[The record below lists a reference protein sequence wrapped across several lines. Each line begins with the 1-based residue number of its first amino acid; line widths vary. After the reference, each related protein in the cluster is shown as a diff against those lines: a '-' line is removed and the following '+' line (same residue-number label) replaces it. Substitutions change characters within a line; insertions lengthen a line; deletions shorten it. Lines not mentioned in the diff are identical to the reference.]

1 MGSTESDRR
10 GLRNSVSARLLTVI
24 CAVVLCSI
32 LVAGLWPFR
41 APQNE
46 VSWLTNGNGLLFGDY
61 GSLLSA
67 GAFKSSNSTDGAC
80 LEIWVEPSAIEGSG
94 TILSFY
100 PSEHQSTLI
109 ELRRWLDGIGL
120 QRRILG
126 QKRSAKTAKIYAN
139 HVFRAGK
146 PVFFTISS
154 GERGTSIYVD
164 GALAKVSRDFRF
176 SREDWAGQ
184 LIIGNSSVTVDTW
197 SGQLKGLAIYNRE
210 LPASQVMQHY
220 QSWLGSGRPDTS
232 SPDGAVALYLFNEV
246 RGNTVHNL
254 ADSATDLVIPERF
267 FVLHKRFLK
276 RPWNEY
282 HPGWHYWSDVGINI
296 AGFIPLGFF
305 FCAYFSLVRRIEH
318 PAAVTLGLGFAVS
331 LSIEV
336 LQGFLPT
343 RVSGMTDV
351 ITNTLGTAI
360 GVIAFSH
367 KALHFVP
374 SKSVSAPSTMEAN
387 VHVPS
392 RQSADENA
400 KES

>member
-1 MGSTESDRR
+1 
-10 GLRNSVSARLLTVI
+10 
-24 CAVVLCSI
+24 
-32 LVAGLWPFR
+32 
-41 APQNE
+41 
-46 VSWLTNGNGLLFGDY
+46 
-61 GSLLSA
+61 
-67 GAFKSSNSTDGAC
+67 
-80 LEIWVEPSAIEGSG
+80 
-94 TILSFY
+94 
-100 PSEHQSTLI
+100 
-109 ELRRWLDGIGL
+109 
-120 QRRILG
+120 
-126 QKRSAKTAKIYAN
+126 
-139 HVFRAGK
+139 
-146 PVFFTISS
+146 VFFTISS

-176 SREDWAGQ
+176 SKEDWTGQ
-184 LIIGNSSVTVDTW
+184 LVIGNSSVTVDTW

-220 QSWLGSGRPDTS
+220 QSWVGSGRPDTS
-232 SPDGAVALYLFNEV
+232 SPDGAFALYLFNE
-246 RGNTVHNL
+246 GSGDAVHNL
-254 ADSATDLVIPERF
+254 ADSAPDLVIPERF

-282 HPGWHYWSDVGINI
+282 HPGWHYWTDVGINI

-305 FCAYFSLVRRIEH
+305 FCAYFSLVRRVEH
-318 PAAVTLGLGFAVS
+318 PAAVTLALGFAVS
-331 LSIEV
+331 LTIEV

-351 ITNTLGTAI
+351 ITNTLGTAV
-360 GVIAFSH
+360 GVIAFRH
-367 KALHFVP
+367 KPLHFVP